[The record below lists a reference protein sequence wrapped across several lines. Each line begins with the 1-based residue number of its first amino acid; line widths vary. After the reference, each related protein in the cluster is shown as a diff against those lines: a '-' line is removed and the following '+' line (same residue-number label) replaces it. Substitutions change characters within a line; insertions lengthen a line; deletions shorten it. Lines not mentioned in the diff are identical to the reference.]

1 MGTTG
6 QEHHNMQNA
15 ITEREVGEL
24 IASLRSLNSNLD
36 HLRISL
42 DRIDARVAKVEH
54 LEYRLQ
60 EVEDLEPCIKQ
71 LKEHYLTTKGQR
83 TMLAWIPTI
92 LSTVLTAMVLMDKI

>member
-1 MGTTG
+1 
-6 QEHHNMQNA
+6 MQNA

-60 EVEDLEPCIKQ
+60 EVEDLEPCIKPVSYT
-71 LKEHYLTTKGQR
+71 HLTLPTK
-83 TMLAWIPTI
+83 A
-92 LSTVLTAMVLMDKI
+92 

>member
-1 MGTTG
+1 METTG
-6 QEHHNMQNA
+6 QEPRNMERA

-54 LEYRLQ
+54 LEYRLA
-60 EVEDLEPCIKQ
+60 EVEDMEPCIKQ
-71 LKEHYLTTKGQR
+71 LKEHYLTTKGQ
-83 TMLAWIPTI
+83 TKMLAWIPTV
-92 LSTVLTAMVLMDKI
+92 LSTILTAIVLLDKI

>member
-1 MGTTG
+1 MEKG
-6 QEHHNMQNA
+6 
-15 ITEREVGEL
+15 ISEREVGEL
-24 IASLRSLNSNLD
+24 IASLRSLNANLD

-54 LEYRLQ
+54 LEYRLA
-60 EVEDLEPCIKQ
+60 EVEEFEPCIKQ

-92 LSTVLTAMVLMDKI
+92 LSTILAITVLMDKI